1 MFSFIFQELPLFAVT
16 KLLETG
22 LVNLAGVMAASH
34 SSSIRGKQ
42 CSWVKGPVVFTE
54 HLKFKAW
61 QQLS

>member
-1 MFSFIFQELPLFAVT
+1 MFSFIFQELPLFAVA

-42 CSWVKGPVVFTE
+42 CS
-54 HLKFKAW
+54 
-61 QQLS
+61 